1 MGSRWF
7 SSGLALAA
15 VALAAAGCGG
25 AARSHAGS
33 ASPLLHCGAGS
44 NGAVLWSGSTVYYAD
59 GLRIVISR
67 GSSVSLPRGAVPA
80 GFRSCG
86 RPSVLYRVGDEIRV
100 QPLGAGRTP
109 ATILEFRGTTIRPA
123 GAAAV
128 TVRGLA
134 PKWELTSVVASPSAA
149 GPFLASAQSPEAGIE
164 LCGKGLG
171 GVYRVTRAGTH
182 TLYVDNPCRD
192 DPQPAFSP
200 DGSRISYLDNESNAL
215 YTLRANGTGRARVA
229 TRGKLVAYLW
239 SPDGRR
245 IAYESRAGGV
255 TSVWV
260 STLGGATHRVAAGE
274 LAGWSPD
281 GRDLA
286 IVRGKSVVAVP
297 VAGGAGRTLLH
308 L

>member
-15 VALAAAGCGG
+15 VALVAAGCGG
-25 AARSHAGS
+25 AARSHAAGAS
-33 ASPLLHCGAGS
+33 ALLHCGSGS
-44 NGAVLWSGSTVYYAD
+44 SGKLLWSGSTVYYAN
-59 GLRIVISR
+59 GSRIVVSR
-67 GSSVSLPRGAVPA
+67 GSSLSLPQGAVAA
-80 GFRSCG
+80 GFSACG
-86 RPSVLYRVGDEIRV
+86 RPSVLYRVRDEIRV
-100 QPLGAGRTP
+100 EPLGGGRTP
-109 ATILEFRGTTIRPA
+109 VTILEFRGTTIRPA

-128 TVRGLA
+128 AVRGLA

-171 GVYRVTRAGTH
+171 GVYRVTPAGTH

-200 DGSRISYLDNESNAL
+200 DGSRISYLDGESNAL
-215 YTLRANGTGRARVA
+215 FTLRTNGTGRARVA

-245 IAYESRAGGV
+245 IAYESRSRGV

-260 STLGGATHRVAAGE
+260 SALAGATHRVAAGE

-281 GRDLA
+281 GREVA
-286 IVRGKSVVAVP
+286 VVRRKSVVAVP
-297 VAGGAGRTLLH
+297 VAGGAARPLLH